1 VRPADIYE
9 NRRRHMLYVNGKE
22 VEFRPELSL
31 IQLMEELGY
40 DTKRIAVERNQEII
54 PKAQYESTMLEDGDH
69 LEVVRF
75 VGGG

>member
-1 VRPADIYE
+1 
-9 NRRRHMLYVNGKE
+9 MLCVNGKE
-22 VEFRPELSL
+22 TPYRPDMTLAHL
-31 IQLMEELGY
+31 LEELGY

-54 PKAQYESTMLEDGDH
+54 PKSQYETTRLEEGDH

>member
-1 VRPADIYE
+1 
-9 NRRRHMLYVNGKE
+9 MLYVNGKE